1 MKQRRAFRPESLR
14 PLEDRLALSQ
24 AAAALH
30 APAHVVQQ
38 TAAPGRTAAGFEIGF
53 LEGMI
58 PHHQMAIRMSEI
70 AVRNASDPEVRVL
83 ARRIIREQTP
93 EIREM
98 QSWLSAWY
106 GIRGYRATMSM
117 ADMQMLQD
125 LRALHGPAFDQ
136 AYLSDMIDHHQRAI
150 SGDDMMAGANQAL
163 DRAFHPRLLRLAAG
177 IVATQSAEIQEMQ
190 SLLDRSGGMTPMS

>member
-1 MKQRRAFRPESLR
+1 MRREFRPESLG

-24 AAAALH
+24 TAAALH
-30 APAHVVQQ
+30 APAQVVQQ
-38 TAAPGRTAAGFEIGF
+38 SAAPGRSVASFEIGF
-53 LEGMI
+53 LEGLI

-70 AVRNASDPEVRVL
+70 AVRNASDPGVRDL

-106 GIRGYRATMSM
+106 CIRGYRATMSM

-125 LRALHGPAFDQ
+125 LRAMQGPAFDQ

-150 SGDDMMAGANQAL
+150 SGDDTMAGASEAL
-163 DRAFHPRLLRLAAG
+163 DRAFHPHLLRLAAG

-190 SLLDRSGGMTPMS
+190 TLLARGG